1 MHTRLS
7 IRFRR
12 PQQFAALLL
21 LLLLGQC
28 LWVSDHQTLTERDY
42 DFARCGRETWE
53 KPTPLAG
60 YYTTCGNIRDGI
72 LAYRAAGLPLTV
84 QRILLGQS
92 SDTST
97 WEMRHQLSYVLFL
110 LHSLFLL
117 AGLALGA
124 ALWWVTRRLYG
135 NDGGAVAL
143 GLYCLSPAVVHGMTY
158 PNNEILAAFGLFA
171 SVYLAMGVAHAL
183 QGPARSW
190 RPRIVL
196 LVLAFGFTAAS
207 HAAAFLLALFLA
219 LGFMIYLAVG
229 RRAPIIPVMMAVVLG
244 SLLLVFACYSFNADA
259 FSYYFRSGAARLW
272 LSGDAA
278 QRWILALPNAA
289 IAIAAAVALL
299 LYLTSR
305 RSRYFGNTAPL
316 LVAALLFV
324 LTTPGTFSDPT
335 LWALPFL
342 LAFVGGVFADALEG
356 PRRRVL
362 QAAIGAI
369 LLLEA
374 GLSVGSLA
382 LHLF

>member
-1 MHTRLS
+1 MQKRLS
-7 IRFRR
+7 IRFQR

-28 LWVSDHQTLTERDY
+28 LWVTDHQALTERDY

-92 SDTST
+92 SDSST

-117 AGLALGA
+117 TGIALGA

-143 GLYCLSPAVVHGMTY
+143 GLYCLSPTVVRSMTY

-171 SVYLAMGVAHAL
+171 SVYLSMGVAHAL
-183 QGPARSW
+183 QGPTRSW

-196 LVLAFGFTAAS
+196 LILAFGFTAAA
-207 HAAAFLLALFLA
+207 HVAAFLLAIFLA

-229 RRAPIIPVMMAVVLG
+229 RRAPIIPVMMIVVLG

-259 FSYYFRSGAARLW
+259 FSYYFRSGAGRLW
-272 LSGDAA
+272 LSRDSAE
-278 QRWILALPNAA
+278 RWFVALPNAA
-289 IAIAAAVALL
+289 VAIAATAALL
-299 LYLTSR
+299 LYLASR

-316 LVAALLFV
+316 LVAGLLFA
-324 LTTPGTFSDPT
+324 LTTPGGFSDPA

-342 LAFVGGVFADALEG
+342 LAFIGGVFADALEG
-356 PRRRVL
+356 RHRRL
-362 QAAIGAI
+362 LLAAAGSI

-374 GLSVGSLA
+374 GLSVASLA
-382 LHLF
+382 FHLS